1 MAKKLLSQILRERT
15 ETIEYRKIKSQ
26 LMKLAQN
33 EKTSMLIIR
42 ISAETQVMLQNEGI
56 TIEEIDDH
64 GFKKLKLSWNE
75 ED

>member
-33 EKTSMLIIR
+33 EKTEMLIIK
-42 ISAETQVMLQNEGI
+42 ITPETQTMLQNEGI
-56 TIEEIDDH
+56 KIEVINDCGWD
-64 GFKKLKLSWNE
+64 KLRLSWVS
-75 ED
+75 

>member
-33 EKTSMLIIR
+33 EKTEMLILKITP
-42 ISAETQVMLQNEGI
+42 ETQVMLQNEGI
-56 TIEEIDDH
+56 KIERINDGWD
-64 GFKKLKLSWNE
+64 KLKLTWPI
-75 ED
+75 